1 MWGGVARLKYHF
13 AGTCKDV
20 PPCESCPENL
30 KKTYQKLLK
39 KHFEEGKGV
48 EIVEDREEE
57 DGQEVENKRR
67 STMDAYVVR
76 MGGGANAKKKLKQ
89 ITINTMVKSRIPAC
103 KKIMKCIYGC
113 GLPLSLVKSPLFKD
127 MIEECIKYGIGL
139 KFPTYYEARVTFF
152 KMEVNDMHA
161 ILEKYKIEWAKTG
174 CTLMSDGWT
183 DGKNRSIT
191 NFLVNSPMGNVFLK
205 SVDSSGDFKDA
216 EKLFSMLD
224 EIIEEIG
231 EENVVQVITDSAS
244 AYVSAGEL
252 LMAKKK
258 NYFGIHV
265 LHM

>member
-1 MWGGVARLKYHF
+1 MLMLFGWV
-13 AGTCKDV
+13 
-20 PPCESCPENL
+20 
-30 KKTYQKLLK
+30 
-39 KHFEEGKGV
+39 
-48 EIVEDREEE
+48 
-57 DGQEVENKRR
+57 
-67 STMDAYVVR
+67 
-76 MGGGANAKKKLKQ
+76 GGANAKKKLKQ